1 MGRFEL
7 LTFGDAAAIK
17 VWNKAWVKPR
27 DLNRDMVP
35 YKNTP
40 AGVLLAIKARFE
52 QRGKELLQKIEDAK
66 VKETFVKQKIDSLES
81 RIVVRLRGLVL
92 HYVQHFDKAHNL
104 LGVSM
109 LGDEFVAPQ
118 PEVMGNFNFRRSTYR
133 HPASRLRGAALVAHR
148 EEAQRLKN
156 EEWFR
161 ANHTT
166 TALYTGE
173 IYNLANEA
181 KQQKALERGLRK
193 QARLARRA
201 AIAAREAAEEAEMA
215 ASLPTEP
222 VQRFGMFGHLQVAVL
237 MNILRRPQWLPTK
250 AQLLYA
256 DAWSISMKEKNR
268 IAHALNGN
276 QTTFGNCRFTARAEA
291 IMFPPYAY
299 NGYLFSPE
307 VPLAQ
312 KLVIVNKINSDGDG
326 PEHRG
331 QHDTGCQNCRDY
343 ADKLFQHASSDI
355 TDLED
360 KADEAFKFIRRILN
374 VWSIRTEALEASI
387 LGDSAPKWKIVDDS
401 DKSELE
407 EFLRQHPAK
416 KGHSY
421 DPRSPLNSG
430 PSSPVPITPEPTKEQ
445 VCLFDIVA
453 CAVQRAVA
461 TGQSATYEKNFKR
474 VSFDKFTYESFSGD
488 RCQIAL
494 NGYDGTLKSKLVKTH
509 LYSKDP
515 EFNGR
520 SYKTTIGDWLRTMIN
535 NPSTKTEFVANIR
548 LQVRSQRK
556 GQLGHVEVDNEGSV
570 TVGQLLEQSWE
581 AKYYATASPAQSP
594 AFPGWYAQS
603 SRQVKAFIL
612 DIIKSQGK
620 EMVITKCQ
628 ESAGAYLLERAMHCT
643 GPCGFSSGGVFL
655 GRNRPEETSELPEP
669 FRAALQE
676 VRETKC
682 RIMTAYH
689 ICNTC
694 RVPSPGCKPKK
705 SKGCKYSHSLNIN
718 DEIVTSKTGRP
729 WFCQSCRSKKS
740 ATPEGST
747 NAHAGYFG
755 TINSNVK
762 VSAHTGT
769 STKEPASTTMSKTSS
784 VAAYDLL
791 TSMNDQQLIDS
802 LVKVRECDTYDKIT
816 ELKVRNDAKPRLTF
830 KVQDSGLNDSRYP
843 EFRVEWY
850 YRDYLP
856 LVSWEDIC
864 KNDQLMRI
872 RCESDDGLWAI
883 TVVQDFEGYV
893 YRITVKA
900 IKPGPYLFKT
910 IDGCFT
916 GRAKH
921 RLTGETYVESDYPC
935 GFDFFEEDFC
945 VLGAGDRG
953 DIGGGGVM
961 LRGAFHLVPR
971 IPEDEQFLSEI
982 ELKQMTKVE
991 STPLTPTGATVTE
1004 EPVTVSVAE
1013 TSEQKRLR
1021 YVLTEKFKSGQTVP
1035 EDGVDADLVD
1045 IYIRNGF
1052 STFPSRSVWC
1062 KPTKDK
1068 NGNETYVPKP
1078 EDVTLTFKGWK
1089 KTYMVGDKEITPV
1102 NLEVE
1107 KKARREIKVKFE
1119 ITEEAED
1126 ADKFA
1131 RLSELYKRC
1140 FSQARRE
1147 MFPLKKHTKEKVIY
1161 TPEQKAKMGS
1171 MARSK
1176 MTYVLNRS
1184 ITPEHV
1190 GVHVK
1195 EATRLGTVS
1204 MLYGRMVQNTVKA
1217 SGLDLKKH
1225 GLAQLRLENIEKFK
1239 SEGNFGQKLFANL
1252 VDSVKKAKTCDYSIT
1267 HLGKEYK
1274 CGFVFCN
1281 GKCKEMLKKRAHWEA
1296 TGGDKESYFGDGG
1309 SRVAL
1314 TERQFLDKM
1323 IGFDEDKYVPMTP
1336 EQEEQFFAELHFFG
1350 FYFTGADM
1358 AAPMRTSDVL
1368 SAERFVDITAGRNKA
1383 AVDDNKQQKQ
1393 LKAFTLRKENLQRQ
1407 MDKLDK
1413 QMNKLEAKGLSKC
1426 DVNNPTVL
1434 EVADHWRDIL
1444 RMAED
1449 LQRTYLGENNVITA
1463 GSCVPSMADG
1473 GFTITEAV
1481 QKLISVIAATFSP
1494 DSKPV
1499 RVEPTPEELTGRL
1512 RATVKGIRNITP
1524 DGKQSDNLCWPH
1536 SYTYL
1541 KALETN
1547 KIANSPENLAKPVS
1561 EQVKPVDLEN
1571 LQLLEPKG
1579 NVLADG
1585 GLKLETMI
1593 ESYGL
1598 DENEVSF
1605 YLAQDSGDVKQGWYG
1620 SDPLN
1625 AKYQF
1630 YISDTGTP
1638 GNQLLHCEPIIDLV
1652 AEEFVEVSPMG
1663 LKAGNAGEGLVF
1675 MQPAQRV
1682 VDTAELEEKP
1692 QMDEI
1697 KSATK
1702 FSMPKTQL
1710 STEIA
1715 SVSSPFANMAIKYV
1729 SKYLEFSADFC
1740 QKIVKDGNTQFLFD
1754 NTIFNAPHRL
1764 FDDEANGGNELMNNA
1779 ELDRITFF
1787 IPKQIPSL
1795 SDQNQF
1801 RLINVEDKFYNFNVD
1816 RTFVSTNGV
1825 DVMPVVSDLM
1835 PKAADAIMKV
1845 FQADTVYETLSE
1857 ARADVSKLMTML
1869 ESVKS
1874 SPASTTA
1881 FAMGALYELF
1891 LRECS
1896 VDINMLS
1903 HVGGLIPN
1911 LQGLGGARFA
1921 LDTIRPAY
1929 SYQHPDHPDVRLPR
1943 AFPLAKKL
1951 LGNGEQIDLV
1961 GNINFYN
1968 QHGATVPVA
1977 VVPQWFSHHYFSR
1990 AFFGKKNLPRLY
2002 RAAMRAS
2009 RENGSGKFQGNGGFD
2024 REDVE
2029 DFLREKNQPF
2039 LTLPVYNAAGAP
2051 IGGQVQDALPLSVG
2065 QAFADWGIAPARHA
2079 GPGYDQ
2085 AQTQAQWAQRW
2096 GSDISELVKIR
2107 EKLTWSAQGGSGDL
2121 HREDAFK
2128 LGYLNYSL
2136 LDEFSDYT
2144 TVLPIVVDEVDL
2156 QRQEVLMA
2164 KIIASMPKPWFMTYK
2179 NVPVTTP
2186 KDGFT
2191 SYVGGQPVRVDAPTN
2206 PPVANVPF
2214 TNSVQT
2220 VTYDTGFRAIMI
2232 CVAGKESENI
2242 DTNID
2247 WFGGNN
2253 LRNGG
2258 AVPQG
2263 VPNFRAL
2270 GINGNLNKYLLPL
2283 KVESWCSPNSLQ
2295 IMHNIDLPANDPRRI
2310 QPPAR
2315 GRLARCYPRNE
2326 GPGGRLWDVPQNM
2339 NFAVQRDYVNLSATT
2354 FLSTLCDFLESYTS
2368 LSELQSVQWQLAAV
2382 LGHSNPLPV
2391 HSTAGH
2397 HAYGYHTCADEARR
2411 ARILGTNI
2419 RGATDLE
2426 RNATTRHNTVTNT
2439 RADLVAAQQSLLNAI
2454 GMRSYHLNHQDEQ
2467 PIPIA
2472 HKSRNFVLGVPRA
2485 VEIYGWDNKFLKS
2498 NTEAWDGAKLFES
2511 RTWCSNLRD
2520 ASRRLTM
2527 VTDKLMDATGLCGAD
2542 SIEFQHTAN
2551 TMSKDDMLLRRH
2563 QEGQNG
2569 VHRAI
2574 EQFYTAMFPQR
2585 SYKTKFQACQYTQER
2600 VYSNTGALT
2609 DIRSGYQLSTL
2620 KRVPRPAN
2628 FLYKA
2633 EDQPNYRR
2641 KFEST
2646 ETERFTT
2653 PSGDVALRAL
2663 PFEEGTSDSKVHLL
2677 SQLPWKYSTG
2687 NNHICELNKAGVF
2700 FYKSQLDNRYACV
2713 LQLSGTEDR
2722 IHSLEDILDPDLLGA
2737 YGLVDTQYA
2746 GNMKQFIRTA
2756 GYDML
2761 LDEYRFSP
2769 IIPGNDR
2776 RFKLATTQA
2785 NSIFA
2790 AHQGVKL
2797 VRNVQSSDPE
2807 IFGALTKTEEYVA
2820 DYNSVARSHF
2830 TF

>member
-1 MGRFEL
+1 MGRMEK
-7 LTFGDAAAIK
+7 LTFGEAVVLK
-17 VWNKAWVKPR
+17 VWNAAWVKPK
-27 DLNRDMVP
+27 NVYGDMVP

-40 AGVLLAIKARFE
+40 AKELLAIKARFE
-52 QRGKELLQKIEDAK
+52 ERGKALLKKIEDAK
-66 VKETFVKQKIDSLES
+66 VKETFVKAKIDSLES
-81 RIVVRLRGLVL
+81 IITVRSQGRVL
-92 HYVQHFDKAHNL
+92 QFVQHFDKAHNL

-109 LGDEFVAPQ
+109 LGDKFVAPQ
-118 PEVMGNFNFRRSTYR
+118 PEVMGNFNFRRSSYR
-133 HPASRLRGAALVAHR
+133 HPATRLKGAALVAHR

-161 ANHTT
+161 ANHIT
-166 TALYTGE
+166 TARYTGDT
-173 IYNLANEA
+173 YNLVNAA
-181 KQQKALERGLRK
+181 RQKKALERGLAR
-193 QARLARRA
+193 QARLARKA
-201 AIAAREAAEEAEMA
+201 AIAAKEAAEEARMA
-215 ASLPTEP
+215 ADLPTEP
-222 VQRFGMFGHLQVAVL
+222 AQRFGMSGHLPVPVAATV
-237 MNILRRPQWLPTK
+237 LRRPRWLPTK
-250 AQLLYA
+250 SQLLYA

-276 QTTFGNCRFTARAEA
+276 QVTVGNCRITVRSEA
-291 IMFPPYAY
+291 YAASPFCL
-299 NGYLFSPE
+299 NEYLYCPE
-307 VPLAQ
+307 AHLNQIPIVINRVAGGVP
-312 KLVIVNKINSDGDG
+312 SG
-326 PEHRG
+326 PEHHG
-331 QHDTGCQNCRDY
+331 QHNLGCENCREY
-343 ADKLFQHASSDI
+343 ADKLFSHATSDI
-355 TDLED
+355 LDLEE
-360 KADEAFKFIRRILN
+360 KADEAFKFIRRMLS
-374 VWSIRTEALEASI
+374 VWSVRTEALEAI
-387 LGDSAPKWKIVDDS
+387 VLGTSAPKWKTVDEK
-401 DKSELE
+401 DKNELE

-421 DPRSPLNSG
+421 DPKSPLSSRS
-430 PSSPVPITPEPTKEQ
+430 SSPAPKPPVTPAKPVPSTPKDDSGRCLMDLLQSFGQRYYQAQRAKGNAWAQEYRFEQVGTYDGIPHNLKIKCEYRTPSESQWKPVPMFSTFENALTFMLESRKNWSFSDEVWYSEPTRNKFGH
-445 VCLFDIVA
+445 V
-453 CAVQRAVA
+453 
-461 TGQSATYEKNFKR
+461 SATPFEGGER
-474 VSFDKFTYESFSGD
+474 
-488 RCQIAL
+488 
-494 NGYDGTLKSKLVKTH
+494 
-509 LYSKDP
+509 
-515 EFNGR
+515 
-520 SYKTTIGDWLRTMIN
+520 TTAATFLRTFCV
-535 NPSTKTEFVANIR
+535 TGAKTRF
-548 LQVRSQRK
+548 
-556 GQLGHVEVDNEGSV
+556 
-570 TVGQLLEQSWE
+570 
-581 AKYYATASPAQSP
+581 YASDTIPTN
-594 AFPGWYAQS
+594 FPGWYELSSVENHAHILETIKAQGCGI
-603 SRQVKAFIL
+603 V
-612 DIIKSQGK
+612 
-620 EMVITKCQ
+620 VTKLEQ
-628 ESAGAYLLERAMHCT
+628 LANMYLFGYAMYCT
-643 GPCGFSSGGVFL
+643 GPCGVSQHGKFL
-655 GRNRPEETSELPEP
+655 GRDRPKETSKMPEP
-669 FRAALQE
+669 FKIALQK
-676 VRETKC
+676 VRNIDG
-682 RIMTAYH
+682 RYH
-689 ICNTC
+689 VCATC
-694 RVPSPGCKPKK
+694 KTPSPSCSSKK
-705 SKGCKYSHSLNIN
+705 RKGCKYQHSLQSRT
-718 DEIVTSKTGRP
+718 DDSVIVGKGKE
-729 WFCQSCRSKKS
+729 WFCYSCRG
-740 ATPEGST
+740 ATPKV
-747 NAHAGYFG
+747 
-755 TINSNVK
+755 INSNVDAK
-762 VSAHTGT
+762 D
-769 STKEPASTTMSKTSS
+769 TKINSGESEKTA
-784 VAAYDLL
+784 VAYDL
-791 TSMNDQQLIDS
+791 TVGMTDQQFIDR
-802 LVKVRECDTYDKIT
+802 LVKIRECDTYDKIT
-816 ELKVRNDAKPRLTF
+816 KLEVRNNAKPRLTF
-830 KVQDSGLNDSRYP
+830 KVQNSGLNDSRYP
-843 EFRVEWY
+843 EFYVEWY

-872 RCESDDGLWAI
+872 QCESDDGLWNI
-883 TVVQDFEGYV
+883 TILQDFEGYV
-893 YRITVKA
+893 YRITVKS

-916 GRAKH
+916 GRAQTQ
-921 RLTGETYVESDYPC
+921 LTGETYVESDYPC

-945 VLGAGDRG
+945 VLGAGNRG
-953 DIGGGGVM
+953 DMGGGGVM

-971 IPEDEQFLSEI
+971 VPEDEQFLSEI
-982 ELKQMTKVE
+982 ELKQMNKTESASTDTKTIKE
-991 STPLTPTGATVTE
+991 TST
-1004 EPVTVSVAE
+1004 AE

-1021 YVLTEKFKSGQTVP
+1021 YVLTEKFKSGQVVP

-1068 NGNETYVPKP
+1068 NGNETYAPKP

-1089 KTYMVGDKEITPV
+1089 KTYVVGDKEVKPV
-1102 NLEVE
+1102 DLEVE

-1126 ADKFA
+1126 ADKFT

-1147 MFPLKKHTKEKVIY
+1147 MFPLKKHTKEKIIY

-1176 MTYVLNRS
+1176 MTYILNRS

-1190 GVHVK
+1190 GAHIK

-1239 SEGNFGQKLFANL
+1239 SDGNFGQKLFASL
-1252 VDSVKKAKTCDYSIT
+1252 VESVKKAKTCDYSIT
-1267 HLGKEYK
+1267 YLGKEYK

-1296 TGGDKESYFGDGG
+1296 SGGDDKSYFGDGG
-1309 SRVAL
+1309 TRVAL

-1368 SAERFVDITAGRNKA
+1368 SAERFVDITAGRNK
-1383 AVDDNKQQKQ
+1383 VEVNNSKQEKQ

-1407 MDKLDK
+1407 MDKLEK
-1413 QMNKLEAKGLSKC
+1413 QMNSLEAKGLSKC
-1426 DVNNPTVL
+1426 DVKNPTVL

-1449 LQRTYLGENNVITA
+1449 LQRTYLGENNIISA
-1463 GSCVPSMADG
+1463 GSCAPSMADG

-1481 QKLISVIAATFSP
+1481 QKLISVIAATFSA

-1499 RVEPTPEELTGRL
+1499 HVEPTPEELTGRL
-1512 RATVKGIRNITP
+1512 RATVKGIRNVTP

-1547 KIANSPENLAKPVS
+1547 KIANSPENLAKPVG

-1620 SDPLN
+1620 TDPLN

-1638 GNQLLHCEPIIDLV
+1638 GNQLLHCEPIVDLV

-1675 MQPAQRV
+1675 MQPAQRL
-1682 VDTAELEEKP
+1682 VDTAELEDKP

-1787 IPKQIPSL
+1787 LPKQIPSL
-1795 SDQNQF
+1795 SAENQF

-1911 LQGLGGARFA
+1911 LQGLGGVKFI
-1921 LDTIRPAY
+1921 LDTVRPAY
-1929 SYQHPDHPDVRLPR
+1929 SYQHPDLPEVRLPR

-1961 GNINFYN
+1961 SNINFYN
-1968 QHGATVPVA
+1968 QHGASVPVA

-2039 LTLPVYNAAGAP
+2039 LTLPVYNADGIP

-2065 QAFADWGIAPARHA
+2065 QAFADWGLAPVNHA

-2085 AQTQAQWAQRW
+2085 AQTQAQWTQRW

-2107 EKLTWSAQGGSGDL
+2107 EKLTWSTQGGSGDM

-2144 TVLPIVVDEVDL
+2144 TVLPIVVDEIDL

-2191 SYVGGQPVRVDAPTN
+2191 SYVSGQPVRVDAPAN

-2220 VTYDTGFRAIMI
+2220 VTYDTGFRSIMI
-2232 CVAGKESENI
+2232 CVAGKESESI

-2270 GINGNLNKYLLPL
+2270 GINGNLTKYLLPL
-2283 KVESWCSPNSLQ
+2283 KVESWCSPNTLQ
-2295 IMHNIDLPANDPRRI
+2295 IMHNVDLPANDPRRI

-2339 NFAVQRDYVNLSATT
+2339 NFAVQRDYVDLSATT

-2397 HAYGYHTCADEARR
+2397 HAYGYHTCADNDRR
-2411 ARILGTNI
+2411 VRILGTNI
-2419 RGATDLE
+2419 RDATDLE
-2426 RNATTRHNTVTNT
+2426 RNAAIRNNTVTNT
-2439 RADLVAAQQSLLNAI
+2439 RADLIAAQQSLLNAI
-2454 GMRSYHLNHQDEQ
+2454 GMRSYHVNHQDEQ
-2467 PIPIA
+2467 LIPVA

-2527 VTDKLMDATGLCGAD
+2527 VIDKLMDATGFCGAD
-2542 SIEFQHTAN
+2542 SVEFQHTAN
-2551 TMSKDDMLLRRH
+2551 RMSKDDMLLRRH

-2569 VHRAI
+2569 VHRAV

-2600 VYSNTGALT
+2600 VYSNMGALT
-2609 DIRSGYQLSTL
+2609 DMRSGYQLSTL

-2663 PFEEGTSDSKVHLL
+2663 PFEEDTSDSKVHLL
-2677 SQLPWKYSTG
+2677 SQLPWKYTTG
-2687 NNHICELNKAGVF
+2687 GNHICELGKAGVF
-2700 FYKSQLDNRYACV
+2700 FYKGQLDNRYACV

-2722 IHSLEDILDPDLLGA
+2722 IHSFEDILDPDLLGA
-2737 YGLVDTQYA
+2737 YGLVDTQYS
-2746 GNMKQFIRTA
+2746 GNMKQFIKTA

-2761 LDEYRFSP
+2761 LDEYRFDP
-2769 IIPGNDR
+2769 VIPGNDR

-2807 IFGALTKTEEYVA
+2807 IFGAFMKTEEYVA